1 MDIVAKAKERMND
14 APMDTEQ
21 LIDELIE
28 EVEALRR
35 AITRI
40 NQIAVAA
47 MPSSVE
53 VKS

>member
-1 MDIVAKAKERMND
+1 MSKDIVAKAKEHV
-14 APMDTEQ
+14 AGMDDYSAEL

-40 NQIAVAA
+40 NQIVVAN
-47 MPSSVE
+47 MPSSG
-53 VKS
+53 

>member
-1 MDIVAKAKERMND
+1 MDIVAKAKESMND
-14 APMDTEQ
+14 EDPEQ

-53 VKS
+53 VRS